1 MRQDRRS
8 ALPHRRPAGA
18 PQRREYVVG
27 YATTPGSRTE
37 IWRCVRPR
45 FFREALWPRTDHTGK
60 VCTTSA
66 CRPVYRRLTCT
77 YIDLRSSQKF
87 AFIAVPRLSTQFGAL
102 KRRNVHCDLA
112 ESDRLRPTHTSPPL
126 TPAPIPSAVDP
137 HTVER
142 AWFMASRW
150 SAPLYERPGR
160 PGPRLLGSAWVD
172 GGRDGSTPRTPPT
185 SPQPGMA
192 PTPSRCRPIPRR
204 RHCLDRGPLY
214 AVVDSWPPALSTCGR
229 ASAQRGRSGPEA
241 GAAPAAEPGARP
253 AERSAAGA

>member
-1 MRQDRRS
+1 MGPS
-8 ALPHRRPAGA
+8 LSHEASSG
-18 PQRREYVVG
+18 
-27 YATTPGSRTE
+27 
-37 IWRCVRPR
+37 CVRPR

-87 AFIAVPRLSTQFGAL
+87 AFIAVPWLSTQFGAL
-102 KRRNVHCDLA
+102 KRQNVHCDLA

-160 PGPRLLGSAWVD
+160 PGPRLLGSAWVG
-172 GGRDGSTPRTPPT
+172 GGRDGSSPRTPLRT
-185 SPQPGMA
+185 
-192 PTPSRCRPIPRR
+192 RCRERRPLHPGAGRSPAGGIALTAGRSTRWSTHGHRPYPHVGARR
-204 RHCLDRGPLY
+204 RSVGG
-214 AVVDSWPPALSTCGR
+214 V
-229 ASAQRGRSGPEA
+229 
-241 GAAPAAEPGARP
+241 
-253 AERSAAGA
+253 ERSRGLNQ